1 MGNAHKAPA
10 FKESNKRK
18 ARNARSLLFAMSNV
32 SSRLLRNAS
41 LVSWL
46 NCSITPTN
54 SPAT

>member
-18 ARNARSLLFAMSNV
+18 ARSARSLLFAMSNV